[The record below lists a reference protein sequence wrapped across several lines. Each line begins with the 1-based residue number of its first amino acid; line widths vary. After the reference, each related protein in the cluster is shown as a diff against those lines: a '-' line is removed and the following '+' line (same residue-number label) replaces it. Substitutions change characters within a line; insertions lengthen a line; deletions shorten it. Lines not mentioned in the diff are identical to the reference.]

1 MNRSSRLLRTSIMS
15 QTIWIARHGN
25 RIDFV
30 NPQWFDTA
38 ERPYDPHLSDD
49 GIVQAR
55 QLAKRLQ
62 RESRITH
69 IFSSPFLRTAQTAN
83 EVAEILDLSIK
94 IDWGLC
100 EWLNP
105 DWMSAMPETL
115 SRETLA
121 RHYPRID
128 LSYSSDNPV
137 YPETWDACL
146 ERSKNTVRRL
156 AADYREEEILLIGHG
171 ASVIGTAT
179 GLVGTVDATEI
190 KAALCCL
197 VKVVRQNGEWSLEL
211 KGDTSHLV
219 ETESAIRFN

>member
-1 MNRSSRLLRTSIMS
+1 MS

-30 NPQWFDTA
+30 NPEWFDTA
-38 ERPYDPHLSDD
+38 ERRYDPHLSDD

-69 IFSSPFLRTAQTAN
+69 IFSSPFLRTVQTAN
-83 EVAEILDLSIK
+83 EVAEVLDLSIK
-94 IDWGLC
+94 LDWGLC

-105 DWMSAMPETL
+105 EWMTAMPETL
-115 SRETLA
+115 SREILA
-121 RHYPRID
+121 RKYPRID
-128 LSYSSDNPV
+128 LSYFSDNPA
-137 YPETWDACL
+137 YPETWDDCLKRSSNACQ
-146 ERSKNTVRRL
+146 RL
-156 AADYREEEILLIGHG
+156 ASTYQKEEILLVGHG

-179 GLVGTVDATEI
+179 GLVGTVDAAQI

-197 VKVVRQNGEWSLEL
+197 VKIVRMDEKWALEL
-211 KGDTSHLV
+211 KGDTSHLE

>member
-1 MNRSSRLLRTSIMS
+1 MS

-38 ERPYDPHLSDD
+38 ERRYDPHLSDD
-49 GIVQAR
+49 GILQAK

-62 RESRITH
+62 AESRIAH
-69 IFSSPFLRTAQTAN
+69 IFASPFLRTVQTAN
-83 EVAEILDLSIK
+83 EVAVALDLSIK
-94 IDWGLC
+94 LDWGLC

-105 DWMSAMPETL
+105 EWMTAMPETL

-121 RHYPRID
+121 KDYPRID
-128 LSYSSDNPV
+128 LSYSAGTPV
-137 YPETWDACL
+137 YPETWSACL
-146 ERSKNTVRRL
+146 ERTEKTSQRL
-156 AADYREEEILLIGHG
+156 AADYQGSEILLVGHG

-179 GLVGTVDATEI
+179 GLVGTVDASEI
-190 KAALCCL
+190 KASLCCL
-197 VKVVRQNGEWSLEL
+197 VKIVRKNDKWILEL
-211 KGDTSHLV
+211 KGDTSHLE